1 MSVEAEAAAP
11 DQAGQFI
18 FFFDPG
24 TFRTED
30 RIPIATGTTQEEAM
44 RRGIPR
50 LLMVA
55 AEGGFWGLMQSQ
67 GLAIEQPGLSSA
79 EFAQVTDTIERFFAE
94 KAAA

>member
-1 MSVEAEAAAP
+1 MATEPPA
-11 DQAGQFI
+11 AGQFI

-24 TFRTED
+24 TYRDED
-30 RIPIATGTTQEEAM
+30 RIPIGTGTTQEEAM
-44 RRGIPR
+44 SRGIPR

-67 GLAIEQPGLSSA
+67 GIAIEQPGLSPA